1 MKSKKLKKIIAI
13 AIVSSITSTLMP
25 VAASAEWLQNSTS
38 NWSWTE
44 SGEKTTGWKQVE
56 GTWYYF
62 DNNGDMK
69 TGWVQ
74 SADSK
79 WYYLNSNGAMK
90 TGWLQELDGKWYKL
104 GSDGAMRTG
113 WVQESD
119 GNWYKLST
127 SGAMQ
132 TGWIQDSD
140 NKWYFAS
147 SSGEMQTGVI
157 QVDGKPYVLSQ
168 TGDMLV
174 GTNVSTEGNIYTTDA
189 NGVIIQGNSSNRG
202 IEFNKKGDPL
212 AQGQGSGDG
221 KQSTTTSNTQSS
233 NTDTTT
239 TKNNDNN
246 SRHHNSS
253 INITKINELND
264 INVANGTELSK
275 INLPSNVTVKLD
287 NDKEISVPVIWNEGN
302 SNYNKNISGT
312 YTFSGTLKLP
322 SGIKNSSNL
331 KATINVNVGAAGV
344 TKKSLA
350 SIRSLPDANVNN
362 GTSLHELSLPR
373 NVRITLSDN
382 TTTSAAVTW
391 DEGTPTYDGSVSGT
405 YTFIGQLA
413 LPDDITNPNN
423 LTATVNVNVA
433 SANTGDREVLRV
445 RPVSDINVN
454 NGISLEDLDLPN
466 RVHLTLGDN
475 TTTSA
480 SVTWDEGTPTYDG
493 SVAGTYIF
501 SGELTLPEGITN
513 PNNLKAIAQVNV
525 ASAEMEKS
533 VIGINPIQDVNVSN
547 GTSLDAANLPS
558 DVIVRLDDNTTTSAA
573 VTWDEGTPTYDESV
587 AGTYIFSGELTLPEG
602 ITNPNNLK
610 AIVQVNVAAAD
621 TQRSVVSVDTIPNIT
636 VNNGTSLDAANLPS
650 DVIVRLDDNTTTS

>member
-558 DVIVRLDDNTTTSAA
+558 DVIVRLDDNTTTS
-573 VTWDEGTPTYDESV
+573 
-587 AGTYIFSGELTLPEG
+587 
-602 ITNPNNLK
+602 
-610 AIVQVNVAAAD
+610 
-621 TQRSVVSVDTIPNIT
+621 
-636 VNNGTSLDAANLPS
+636 
-650 DVIVRLDDNTTTS
+650 